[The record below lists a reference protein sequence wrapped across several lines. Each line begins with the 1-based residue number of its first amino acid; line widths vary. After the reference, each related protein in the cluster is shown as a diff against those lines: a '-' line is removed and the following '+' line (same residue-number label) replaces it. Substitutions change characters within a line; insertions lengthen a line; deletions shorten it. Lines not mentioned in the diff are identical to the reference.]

1 MDAHA
6 RNIKI
11 TTIPIFTELIRRFYR
26 DRSTDVDDHQGDEE
40 RGGGRRMDIVAAAVY
55 ADAAIPP
62 FYACQRV
69 SR

>member
-26 DRSTDVDDHQGDEE
+26 DRSTDEDHQGDEE
-40 RGGGRRMDIVAAAVY
+40 RGGGRRVDIVAAAVY
-55 ADAAIPP
+55 ADAIPP